1 MKLSISGEAQQQ
13 HGVKGGT
20 YFLQEDKIN
29 NKPYWIHQSGGN
41 AIWWNDKYDY
51 WMVGNFEN
59 LGKDFG
65 NIAGPSK
72 NDSPPNQIT
81 NGWQCYYDGTNDDET
96 NWHDTNG
103 VHFEDWTFKPSK

>member
-1 MKLSISGEAQQQ
+1 MKLSISGEAHNH
-13 HGVKGGT
+13 HGSKGGT
-20 YFLQEDKIN
+20 YFLQEDMIN
-29 NKPYWIHQSGGN
+29 DKPYWIHQSGGK
-41 AIWWNDKYDY
+41 AVWWNSNDY
-51 WMVGNFEN
+51 WMVGKFEN

-65 NIAGPSK
+65 NIIGPSK

-81 NGWQCYYDGTNDDET
+81 NGWQYYYDGTNDDET